1 MLGQVIA
8 KNHHRRWLH
17 VRERFFEL
25 AVALPQRQL
34 PQVED
39 LARIPFHQGQVPILL
54 GDFTDLVKPP
64 FIAVKLGIEE
74 QDLSA
79 RDTAAQ
85 LPKDGG
91 TVLYGMRVKE
101 EELSRHDWHKF
112 IMSKRCRHVLGR
124 RYRLGFMHPIELGNW
139 VLIAL
144 GVCMALGGPW
154 LLYRTI
160 RSEIDARKAQ
170 PGVQPQWINS
180 GINVLIA
187 LALLFAGV
195 LFVTNNLRGNP
206 LASLNSSTIVAV
218 VGTFG
223 GERSCSL
230 A

>member
-1 MLGQVIA
+1 
-8 KNHHRRWLH
+8 
-17 VRERFFEL
+17 
-25 AVALPQRQL
+25 
-34 PQVED
+34 
-39 LARIPFHQGQVPILL
+39 
-54 GDFTDLVKPP
+54 
-64 FIAVKLGIEE
+64 
-74 QDLSA
+74 
-79 RDTAAQ
+79 
-85 LPKDGG
+85 
-91 TVLYGMRVKE
+91 
-101 EELSRHDWHKF
+101 
-112 IMSKRCRHVLGR
+112 
-124 RYRLGFMHPIELGNW
+124 MHPIELGNW

-206 LASLNSSTIVAV
+206 LASLNSSTTVAV

-223 GERSCSL
+223 GECSCSL